1 MDSTATVSTAPI
13 LVNNQALDGNLNGAT
28 SPVVMGDISRVYDMK
43 VTDGTIDTNSQ
54 NGIVLSQ
61 STAQQLNV
69 GVGDQVTLS
78 KFSVE
83 AVVASGNT
91 FGVAGDPNS
100 ERQATVQAITEDNSS
115 EMRFFIPMPTAEQ
128 VVKLAGHQ
136 DH

>member
-61 STAQQLNV
+61 RTAQQLNV

-115 EMRFFIPMPTAEQ
+115 EMRFFVPMPTAEQ
-128 VVKLAGHQ
+128 W
-136 DH
+136 